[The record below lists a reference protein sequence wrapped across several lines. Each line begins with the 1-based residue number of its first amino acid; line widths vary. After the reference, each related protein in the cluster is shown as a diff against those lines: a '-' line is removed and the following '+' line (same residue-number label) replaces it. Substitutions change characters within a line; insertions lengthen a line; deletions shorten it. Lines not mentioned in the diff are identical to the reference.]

1 MVLPA
6 APVLRAAVLR
16 DRWGRTERT
25 MTTTSGRA
33 RRGSDGSAIR
43 RLLRRLDKHPVAGP
57 VLRFT
62 KQHWMVVIAV
72 LSIVGLVIAVN
83 PGKLW
88 GVLQHVQIR
97 PLVLM
102 LPCVVAI
109 YVVRAFGWHIALH
122 RIGVKISAH
131 RSVTVMLAGQAVVFI
146 PAGDLA
152 RVKMVRETGA
162 SGHDAGEITG
172 TIAFQELLYM
182 TLMGFAVLP
191 AIVQHPDIGGLVA
204 IITVLQ
210 VCIFS
215 VLLWERGYR
224 FAVRMVEKIRFLRR
238 FDKELRDIRPAF
250 VHLFEPRAGI
260 PIVILNALAV
270 TLAFVLFLLALH
282 AVGVTNIGFAKAA
295 FIYALGHI
303 LAALTFLPGGVGA
316 YEGILTAFMALQ
328 GVPPSQGAA
337 AALLYRGFND
347 IFMAMIG
354 LASGWWL
361 RRHWPAGETAE
372 REAAEQHGTGAKAAA
387 HSKG

>member
-1 MVLPA
+1 MPS
-6 APVLRAAVLR
+6 
-16 DRWGRTERT
+16 
-25 MTTTSGRA
+25 TSGHA
-33 RRGSDGSAIR
+33 RRGGGSSTPRRALE
-43 RLLRRLDKHPVAGP
+43 RLLRAPVAGP
-57 VLRFT
+57 VLRLLRR
-62 KQHWMVVIAV
+62 QWMVAIAV
-72 LSIVGLVIAVN
+72 VSIVGLVIAVN

-88 GVLQHVQIR
+88 GVLEHVQLR
-97 PLVLM
+97 PLLLM
-102 LPCVVAI
+102 LPCTVAI
-109 YVVRAFGWHIALH
+109 YVVRAFGWHVALH

-131 RSVTVMLAGQAVVFI
+131 RTVVVMLAGQALVFL

-152 RVKMVRETGA
+152 RVKMVRDTGA

-191 AIVQHPDIGGLVA
+191 AIAQHPDIGGIVA
-204 IITVLQ
+204 LITLLQ
-210 VCIFS
+210 VGIFV

-224 FAVRMVEKIRFLRR
+224 FAVRSVERIRFLRR
-238 FDKELRDIRPAF
+238 FDRELRDIRPAF

-260 PIVILNALAV
+260 PIVAFNMLAV
-270 TLAFVLFLLALH
+270 TLAFALFLLALH
-282 AVGVTNIGFAKAA
+282 AVGVSNIGFAKAA

-347 IFMAMIG
+347 ILMACIG
-354 LASGWWL
+354 LGAGWWL
-361 RRHWPAGETAE
+361 RHNWPSGESTSK
-372 REAAEQHGTGAKAAA
+372 RGRPQSRGRKSAAA
-387 HSKG
+387 SKG

>member
-1 MVLPA
+1 MPS
-6 APVLRAAVLR
+6 
-16 DRWGRTERT
+16 
-25 MTTTSGRA
+25 TSGPA
-33 RRGSDGSAIR
+33 RRGGGSSTPR
-43 RLLRRLDKHPVAGP
+43 RMLQRLQRNAVTGPLLRF
-57 VLRFT
+57 LRR
-62 KQHWMVVIAV
+62 HWMVAIAV
-72 LSIVGLVIAVN
+72 LSIAGLVLAVN

-88 GVLQHVQIR
+88 GVLERVQLR

-102 LPCVVAI
+102 LPCTVAI
-109 YVVRAFGWHIALH
+109 YVVRAFGWHVAL
-122 RIGVKISAH
+122 RRTGVNISAH
-131 RSVTVMLAGQAVVFI
+131 RSIVVMLAGQAMVFL

-152 RVKMVRETGA
+152 RVKMVRDTGA

-191 AIVQHPDIGGLVA
+191 AIAQHPDIGGLVA
-204 IITVLQ
+204 IITLLQ
-210 VCIFS
+210 VGIFA

-224 FAVRMVEKIRFLRR
+224 FAVRAVERIRLLRR
-238 FDKELRDIRPAF
+238 FDRELRDIRPAF

-260 PIVILNALAV
+260 PIVLFNALAV

-328 GVPPSQGAA
+328 GVPPSEGAA

-347 IFMAMIG
+347 ILMAIIG
-354 LASGWWL
+354 LGAGWWL
-361 RRHWPAGETAE
+361 RRHWPAGETAQ
-372 REAAEQHGTGAKAAA
+372 REAAKARRRKAAA

>member
-1 MVLPA
+1 MPPTSGHGSRGRASAFRRLPA
-6 APVLRAAVLR
+6 
-16 DRWGRTERT
+16 
-25 MTTTSGRA
+25 
-33 RRGSDGSAIR
+33 
-43 RLLRRLDKHPVAGP
+43 RLLRNPVAGP
-57 VLRFT
+57 LLRFLRR
-62 KQHWMVVIAV
+62 HWMVAIAV
-72 LSIVGLVIAVN
+72 LSIVVLVLAVN

-88 GVLQHVQIR
+88 GVLEHVELR
-97 PLVLM
+97 PLLLM
-102 LPCVVAI
+102 LPCTVAI

-122 RIGVKISAH
+122 RIGVNISAH
-131 RSVTVMLAGQAVVFI
+131 RSVVVMLAGQAMVFL

-152 RVKMVRETGA
+152 RVKMVRDTGA

-191 AIVQHPDIGGLVA
+191 AIAQHPDIGGLVA
-204 IITVLQ
+204 IITALQ
-210 VCIFS
+210 VGIFV
-215 VLLWERGYR
+215 VLLWERGYKL
-224 FAVRMVEKIRFLRR
+224 AVRTVERIPLLRR

-260 PIVILNALAV
+260 PIVLLNALAV
-270 TLAFVLFLLALH
+270 TLAFVLFLLALR

-303 LAALTFLPGGVGA
+303 LAALSFLPGGVGA

-347 IFMAMIG
+347 IFMAFVG
-354 LASGWWL
+354 LGSGWWL
-361 RRHWPAGETAE
+361 RRNWPADETPQ
-372 REAAEQHGTGAKAAA
+372 REAAKARRGKAAA
-387 HSKG
+387 QSKG